1 MILFGDRSTK
11 HKTQNL
17 FSPFTLETYCK
28 EKFVMTRLSL
38 SERAVYPSCSL
49 PQKRSDQLTARWI
62 VVDEKLVCKWLV
74 E

>member
-1 MILFGDRSTK
+1 
-11 HKTQNL
+11 
-17 FSPFTLETYCK
+17 
-28 EKFVMTRLSL
+28 MTRLSL